1 MYFLGCQKPP
11 GQRCK
16 MFVWCME
23 MDRSQNEEVAQM
35 NNLPHAK
42 LVAKLA
48 HTQDEMS
55 TSSNIGES
63 SGGQDRQLVR
73 YSPGPIMQELRTL
86 ELLDE
91 VSSLQ
96 SRVEFLEG
104 QLRNMGLT

>member
-1 MYFLGCQKPP
+1 
-11 GQRCK
+11 
-16 MFVWCME
+16 
-23 MDRSQNEEVAQM
+23 
-35 NNLPHAK
+35 
-42 LVAKLA
+42 
-48 HTQDEMS
+48 MS